1 MGEGR
6 SAGAIEPLLHQIT
19 VNKPAWGGVLFA
31 CQLGKEET
39 QYQETAPDQLILGH
53 YLNGGVFPGARLE
66 MSDRADNHLCEREA
80 VTIPLVFWDFVM
92 FLLLFKLTTTKKNQL
107 SCIKRS

>member
-1 MGEGR
+1 MALRAIVFLSNHILVSGNQPVGTGQCGGR
-6 SAGAIEPLLHQIT
+6 QVCRGYFGTTLKHQNIT
-19 VNKPAWGGVLFA
+19 VNQTGVGGGVVFA

-66 MSDRADNHLCEREA
+66 MSDRADNHLCER
-80 VTIPLVFWDFVM
+80 
-92 FLLLFKLTTTKKNQL
+92 KL
-107 SCIKRS
+107 